1 MRLRLVILTM
11 TSPICSWLHVLKA
24 DCSASHDGAWRVD
37 ESTDERLHFRSD
49 SACFRQW
56 RRVESKAVARVIAS
70 LSFSI
75 LRAQQC
81 GTEKRVAE
89 DAQSTTQ
96 VSDKLYPH
104 TLLAVVARR
113 TSCLLAQDLWSQ
125 LSHSKRV
132 LYAMVGF
139 RRSAG
144 ASAFLTVALLPA
156 VALGRS
162 LAELVRMGD
171 LNGVKAGIEE
181 GLDLNEPSPHPFNDI
196 RGATPL
202 MTAVLEHDPKV
213 RDSLVTLL
221 LEKGAD
227 VNYETPEQGV
237 TALFIAVMQN
247 AVSTCKL
254 LLAQDDI
261 ELDATGRT
269 GKHYLTMAA
278 QQGHAEVAALF
289 IDAGSDVN
297 RLSPPPIDATPLI
310 MAAAKGRVEVA
321 QQLLEAGA
329 RLDLENSRGVSAH
342 VAALLDVPVSPRV
355 KEMMVMLL
363 NHHPPVSSAEEHLF
377 RKLCT
382 GPELRCEAIEMLH
395 EYREA
400 EQFAAGPPILQW
412 LRRKWYLSIVAAAL
426 LWQRYER
433 SRRRKQ
439 EEEHDD

>member
-104 TLLAVVARR
+104 TPSTHTHTLPCRSR
-113 TSCLLAQDLWSQ
+113 
-125 LSHSKRV
+125 
-132 LYAMVGF
+132 AMVGF

-278 QQGHAEVAALF
+278 QQDHAEVAALF